1 MSATAIIPDA
11 LTHYVDDWHMSPAID
26 TGALVFFTGMT
37 GHTVGGPPDPDP
49 RVQIERAFERVAATL
64 AEAGLDFGHVVE
76 MTTYH
81 VGLQDHLQQF
91 RDIRDRYVRQPYPAW
106 TAIEVAGFV
115 TPGIVCEIRVIA
127 RKDPAT

>member
-1 MSATAIIPDA
+1 MGRKPIEPES
-11 LTHYVDDWHMSPAID
+11 LRHYVEDWHMSPAID

-37 GHTVGGPPDPDP
+37 GHTVGGPPDPDA

-64 AEAGLDFGHVVE
+64 AEGGMHFGNVVE

-81 VGLQDHLQQF
+81 IGLRDHLAVF
-91 RDIRDRYVRQPYPAW
+91 REIRDRHVRQPYPAW

-115 TPGIVCEIRVIA
+115 TPGIICEIRVIA
-127 RKDPAT
+127 QKDPAT